1 MINRKL
7 IRIKAVQVAYAH
19 NLSEARRPEDGEN
32 ILLSSLGT
40 AYDLY
45 NTMLSLMVEISRLAL
60 RAHEAQAT
68 RAKRLG
74 LSEPSRKF
82 VDNRFMLQLESNR
95 QLQENRKAQR
105 LDWTNEEEFVRTLY
119 NKVVES
125 DFFRDYMESGVD
137 SYEEDRELWRKVYRY
152 VIVDNESIDDL
163 LEDVN
168 IYWND
173 DRFIIDTFVLKTIN
187 RFSPESND
195 DQPLLPEFRNE
206 EDLEFARKLVFQALN
221 GAEYYRSLIAQNT
234 RNWDVERIAFM
245 DNVILVTA
253 LAELINCPSI
263 PVKVTLDEYI
273 DLKARVETRMKI
285 VDMTATGDDNILAE
299 EKAELIAKDPRYG
312 NVICRCNVVTE
323 GEILYALRTNPKATD
338 LDGVKRR
345 TRAQMG
351 RCQGGFCTPHIMEL
365 IAKENKINNTLHV
378 PPPLSLTLPYES
390 PIASSWIW
398 LVRFFCTPPQM
409 DGSRLCS
416 RHYKFDLFFPA

>member
-221 GAEYYRSLIAQNT
+221 GADYYRNLIAQNT
-234 RNWDVERIAFM
+234 RNWEVERGPLM
-245 DNVILVTA
+245 DRIIMQVA
-253 LAELINCPSI
+253 LAEITSFPTIPLSVSINEYIEIAKRYSTPNSARYI
-263 PVKVTLDEYI
+263 NATLD
-273 DLKARVETRMKI
+273 
-285 VDMTATGDDNILAE
+285 NIS
-299 EKAELIAKDPRYG
+299 KRLISEHK
-312 NVICRCNVVTE
+312 
-323 GEILYALRTNPKATD
+323 
-338 LDGVKRR
+338 
-345 TRAQMG
+345 
-351 RCQGGFCTPHIMEL
+351 L
-365 IAKENKINNTLHV
+365 IKNA
-378 PPPLSLTLPYES
+378 
-390 PIASSWIW
+390 
-398 LVRFFCTPPQM
+398 
-409 DGSRLCS
+409 
-416 RHYKFDLFFPA
+416 

>member
-173 DRFIIDTFVLKTIN
+173 DRFIIDTFVLKTIK
-187 RFSPESND
+187 RFEEENGTNQEFMPEYKD
-195 DQPLLPEFRNE
+195 I
-206 EDLEFARKLVFQALN
+206 EDREFAVRLFRRSILN
-221 GAEYYRSLIAQNT
+221 DEYYRNLISQNIK
-234 RNWDVERIAFM
+234 NWEFNRLAFM
-245 DNVILVTA
+245 DVIIMQIAIAEILSFPAIPTSVT
-253 LAELINCPSI
+253 INEYVEIAKYYSTAKSGSYVNGI
-263 PVKVTLDEYI
+263 LDTIVKK
-273 DLKARVETRMKI
+273 LKADNKLMK
-285 VDMTATGDDNILAE
+285 A
-299 EKAELIAKDPRYG
+299 
-312 NVICRCNVVTE
+312 
-323 GEILYALRTNPKATD
+323 
-338 LDGVKRR
+338 
-345 TRAQMG
+345 
-351 RCQGGFCTPHIMEL
+351 
-365 IAKENKINNTLHV
+365 
-378 PPPLSLTLPYES
+378 
-390 PIASSWIW
+390 
-398 LVRFFCTPPQM
+398 
-409 DGSRLCS
+409 
-416 RHYKFDLFFPA
+416 

>member
-273 DLKARVETRMKI
+273 E
-285 VDMTATGDDNILAE
+285 
-299 EKAELIAKDPRYG
+299 IAKYYSTPGSSNFINGVLDK
-312 NVICRCNVVTE
+312 VVATLTE
-323 GEILYALRTNPKATD
+323 QGKIK
-338 LDGVKRR
+338 KS
-345 TRAQMG
+345 G
-351 RCQGGFCTPHIMEL
+351 RGL
-365 IAKENKINNTLHV
+365 I
-378 PPPLSLTLPYES
+378 
-390 PIASSWIW
+390 
-398 LVRFFCTPPQM
+398 
-409 DGSRLCS
+409 G
-416 RHYKFDLFFPA
+416 

>member
-195 DQPLLPEFRNE
+195 DQPLLPEFRDE

-221 GAEYYRSLIAQNT
+221 GADYYRNLIAQNT
-234 RNWDVERIAFM
+234 RNWDVERVPLM
-245 DNVILVTA
+245 DRIIMQVA
-253 LAELINCPSI
+253 LAEITSFPTIPLSVSINEYIEIAKSYSTPNSARYI
-263 PVKVTLDEYI
+263 NATLD
-273 DLKARVETRMKI
+273 
-285 VDMTATGDDNILAE
+285 NIS
-299 EKAELIAKDPRYG
+299 KRLISEHK
-312 NVICRCNVVTE
+312 
-323 GEILYALRTNPKATD
+323 
-338 LDGVKRR
+338 
-345 TRAQMG
+345 
-351 RCQGGFCTPHIMEL
+351 
-365 IAKENKINNTLHV
+365 
-378 PPPLSLTLPYES
+378 LTKN
-390 PIASSWIW
+390 A
-398 LVRFFCTPPQM
+398 
-409 DGSRLCS
+409 
-416 RHYKFDLFFPA
+416 

>member
-119 NKVVES
+119 NKVVDS
-125 DFFRDYMESGVD
+125 DFYREYMESGKD

-173 DRFIIDTFVLKTIN
+173 DRFIIDTFVLKTIK
-187 RFSPESND
+187 RFEEENGTNQELMPEYKD
-195 DQPLLPEFRNE
+195 I
-206 EDLEFARKLVFQALN
+206 EDREFAVRLFRRSILN
-221 GAEYYRSLIAQNT
+221 DEYYRNLISQNIK
-234 RNWDVERIAFM
+234 NWEFNRLAFM
-245 DNVILVTA
+245 DVIIMQIAIAEILSFPAIPTSVT
-253 LAELINCPSI
+253 INEYVEIAKYYSTAKSGSYVNGI
-263 PVKVTLDEYI
+263 LDTIVKK
-273 DLKARVETRMKI
+273 LKADNKLMK
-285 VDMTATGDDNILAE
+285 A
-299 EKAELIAKDPRYG
+299 
-312 NVICRCNVVTE
+312 
-323 GEILYALRTNPKATD
+323 
-338 LDGVKRR
+338 
-345 TRAQMG
+345 
-351 RCQGGFCTPHIMEL
+351 
-365 IAKENKINNTLHV
+365 
-378 PPPLSLTLPYES
+378 
-390 PIASSWIW
+390 
-398 LVRFFCTPPQM
+398 
-409 DGSRLCS
+409 
-416 RHYKFDLFFPA
+416 

>member
-221 GAEYYRSLIAQNT
+221 GADYYRNLIAQNT
-234 RNWDVERIAFM
+234 RNWDVERVPLM
-245 DNVILVTA
+245 DRIIMQVA
-253 LAELINCPSI
+253 LAEITSFPTIPLSVSINEYIEIAKSYSTPNSARYI
-263 PVKVTLDEYI
+263 NATLD
-273 DLKARVETRMKI
+273 
-285 VDMTATGDDNILAE
+285 NIS
-299 EKAELIAKDPRYG
+299 KRLISEHK
-312 NVICRCNVVTE
+312 
-323 GEILYALRTNPKATD
+323 
-338 LDGVKRR
+338 
-345 TRAQMG
+345 
-351 RCQGGFCTPHIMEL
+351 L
-365 IAKENKINNTLHV
+365 IKNA
-378 PPPLSLTLPYES
+378 
-390 PIASSWIW
+390 
-398 LVRFFCTPPQM
+398 
-409 DGSRLCS
+409 
-416 RHYKFDLFFPA
+416 

>member
-221 GAEYYRSLIAQNT
+221 GAEYYRGLIAQNT
-234 RNWDVERIAFM
+234 RNWDVERVPLM
-245 DNVILVTA
+245 DRIIMQVA
-253 LAELINCPSI
+253 LAEITSFPTIPLSVSINEYIEIAKSYSTPNSARYI
-263 PVKVTLDEYI
+263 NATLD
-273 DLKARVETRMKI
+273 
-285 VDMTATGDDNILAE
+285 NIS
-299 EKAELIAKDPRYG
+299 KRLISEHK
-312 NVICRCNVVTE
+312 
-323 GEILYALRTNPKATD
+323 
-338 LDGVKRR
+338 
-345 TRAQMG
+345 
-351 RCQGGFCTPHIMEL
+351 
-365 IAKENKINNTLHV
+365 
-378 PPPLSLTLPYES
+378 LTKN
-390 PIASSWIW
+390 A
-398 LVRFFCTPPQM
+398 
-409 DGSRLCS
+409 
-416 RHYKFDLFFPA
+416 

>member
-82 VDNRFMLQLESNR
+82 VDNRFMLQLERNR

-234 RNWDVERIAFM
+234 RNWDVERVPLM
-245 DNVILVTA
+245 DRIIMQVA
-253 LAELINCPSI
+253 LAEITSFPTIPLSVSINEYIEIAKSYSTPNSARYI
-263 PVKVTLDEYI
+263 NATLD
-273 DLKARVETRMKI
+273 
-285 VDMTATGDDNILAE
+285 NIS
-299 EKAELIAKDPRYG
+299 KRLISEHK
-312 NVICRCNVVTE
+312 
-323 GEILYALRTNPKATD
+323 
-338 LDGVKRR
+338 
-345 TRAQMG
+345 
-351 RCQGGFCTPHIMEL
+351 
-365 IAKENKINNTLHV
+365 
-378 PPPLSLTLPYES
+378 LTKN
-390 PIASSWIW
+390 A
-398 LVRFFCTPPQM
+398 
-409 DGSRLCS
+409 
-416 RHYKFDLFFPA
+416 

>member
-152 VIVDNESIDDL
+152 VIVDNESLDDL

-221 GAEYYRSLIAQNT
+221 GAEYYRNLIAQNT
-234 RNWDVERIAFM
+234 RNWDVERVPLM
-245 DNVILVTA
+245 DRIIMQVA
-253 LAELINCPSI
+253 LAEITSFPTIPLSVSINEYIEIAKSYSTPNSARYI
-263 PVKVTLDEYI
+263 NATLD
-273 DLKARVETRMKI
+273 
-285 VDMTATGDDNILAE
+285 NIS
-299 EKAELIAKDPRYG
+299 KRLISEHK
-312 NVICRCNVVTE
+312 
-323 GEILYALRTNPKATD
+323 
-338 LDGVKRR
+338 
-345 TRAQMG
+345 
-351 RCQGGFCTPHIMEL
+351 L
-365 IAKENKINNTLHV
+365 IKNA
-378 PPPLSLTLPYES
+378 
-390 PIASSWIW
+390 
-398 LVRFFCTPPQM
+398 
-409 DGSRLCS
+409 
-416 RHYKFDLFFPA
+416 

>member
-137 SYEEDRELWRKVYRY
+137 SYEEDRELWRKVYRH

-195 DQPLLPEFRNE
+195 EQPLLPEFRDE

-221 GAEYYRSLIAQNT
+221 GADYYRNLIAQNT
-234 RNWDVERIAFM
+234 RNWDVERVPLM
-245 DNVILVTA
+245 DRIIMQVA
-253 LAELINCPSI
+253 LAEITSFPTIPLSVSINEYIEIAKSYSTPNSARYI
-263 PVKVTLDEYI
+263 NATLD
-273 DLKARVETRMKI
+273 
-285 VDMTATGDDNILAE
+285 NIS
-299 EKAELIAKDPRYG
+299 KRLISEHK
-312 NVICRCNVVTE
+312 
-323 GEILYALRTNPKATD
+323 
-338 LDGVKRR
+338 
-345 TRAQMG
+345 
-351 RCQGGFCTPHIMEL
+351 L
-365 IAKENKINNTLHV
+365 IKNA
-378 PPPLSLTLPYES
+378 
-390 PIASSWIW
+390 
-398 LVRFFCTPPQM
+398 
-409 DGSRLCS
+409 
-416 RHYKFDLFFPA
+416 

>member
-95 QLQENRKAQR
+95 QLLENRKAQR

-234 RNWDVERIAFM
+234 RNWDVERVPLM
-245 DNVILVTA
+245 DRIIMQVA
-253 LAELINCPSI
+253 LAEITSFPTIPLSVSINEYIEIAKSYSTPNSARYI
-263 PVKVTLDEYI
+263 NATLD
-273 DLKARVETRMKI
+273 
-285 VDMTATGDDNILAE
+285 NIS
-299 EKAELIAKDPRYG
+299 KRLISEHK
-312 NVICRCNVVTE
+312 
-323 GEILYALRTNPKATD
+323 
-338 LDGVKRR
+338 
-345 TRAQMG
+345 
-351 RCQGGFCTPHIMEL
+351 
-365 IAKENKINNTLHV
+365 
-378 PPPLSLTLPYES
+378 LTKN
-390 PIASSWIW
+390 A
-398 LVRFFCTPPQM
+398 
-409 DGSRLCS
+409 
-416 RHYKFDLFFPA
+416 